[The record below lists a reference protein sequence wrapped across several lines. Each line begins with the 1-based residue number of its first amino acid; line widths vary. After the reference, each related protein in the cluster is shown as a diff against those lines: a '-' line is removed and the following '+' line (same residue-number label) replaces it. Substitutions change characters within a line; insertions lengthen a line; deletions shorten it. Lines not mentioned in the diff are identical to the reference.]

1 MSKIYLYLFIYP
13 YKLSMMLTIFS
24 PSERVSPTIP
34 HPLQGQYCFYHHSSI
49 AGSFSII
56 CNVQNTERDKH
67 IHKIHIHI
75 QIGTF
80 FFKFKPSKKSQSV
93 VLTWTEKQKTGLYF
107 KLVSNWGDST
117 KLRKRFFVQLIHITG
132 NYELTYLEHS

>member
-24 PSERVSPTIP
+24 PLERVSPTIP

-56 CNVQNTERDKH
+56 CNVQNTERDKY

-80 FFKFKPSKKSQSV
+80 FFNLNLQRKVSQLSSHELKSR
-93 VLTWTEKQKTGLYF
+93 
-107 KLVSNWGDST
+107 KLVYTSSWS
-117 KLRKRFFVQLIHITG
+117 VTG
-132 NYELTYLEHS
+132 EIVLS